1 MKNLMKVV
9 IMAIVLLTTTSCGVL
24 DASLQRSRLA
34 ESLHTGMTKRE
45 VVDLLGNPEFKRSY
59 NGIEQWEYKKLH
71 FISGAVTTILLDF
84 QHDKVISFNSYAGDT
99 PSPTYPPI
107 AICPP
112 APVEEI
118 PSLAYPTDDQK
129 WFQELYQKVKDKP
142 FKDERLKILRE
153 AARQSDFT
161 CDEIVQLMKIFN
173 LDDERLE
180 ALVILEPTII
190 DRENTDRIVDS
201 MTFISGEEKAK
212 NILNKKHHSGRL
224 YSDGEINVLYEKVK
238 DAFSFDQLK
247 ILQTGMNGRNIT
259 CKQCV
264 KLLSIC
270 DFDNERIKF
279 LQVMAPHIYDCHNR
293 QLIIDTMSFAS
304 GKDEA
309 RQLIERYCK

>member
-112 APVEEI
+112 APDEEI

-173 LDDERLE
+173 FDDERLE

>member
-99 PSPTYPPI
+99 PPPI

-173 LDDERLE
+173 FDDERLE

>member
-173 LDDERLE
+173 FDDERLE

-201 MTFISGEEKAK
+201 MTFISGEGKAK

>member
-1 MKNLMKVV
+1 MKNFMK
-9 IMAIVLLTTTSCGVL
+9 AITMTTLLVAMTSCGL
-24 DASLQRSRLA
+24 YDTAGQRAQLM
-34 ESLHTGMTKRE
+34 ENLHEGMTKRE
-45 VVDLLGNPEFKRSY
+45 VVDLLGNPEFKRSN
-59 NGIEQWEYKKLH
+59 NGIEQWEFHKTH
-71 FISGAVTTILLDF
+71 FSGAQTVILLDF
-84 QHDKVISFNSYAGDT
+84 RNDKVISFDSYDGYY
-99 PSPTYPPI
+99 PSPAYPPI

-112 APVEEI
+112 APAGSNS
-118 PSLAYPTDDQK
+118 SLPASTDDQV
-129 WFQELYQKVKDKP
+129 WFRELCQRVKEKP
-142 FKDERLKILRE
+142 FKDGRLDVLRN

-173 LDDERLE
+173 SDDERLE

-190 DRENTDRIVDS
+190 DRQNVDRIINS
-201 MTFISGEEKAK
+201 MTFISGEEKAR

-224 YSDGEINVLYEKVK
+224 YSDSEINILYEKVK

-293 QLIIDTMSFAS
+293 QIIIDTMSFTS

>member
-173 LDDERLE
+173 FDDERLE

-212 NILNKKHHSGRL
+212 NILNNKHHSGRL